1 LALLLNKLY
10 HLTKVT
16 AGEQDGDFLVEVSIN
31 PEHSIFEGHFPE
43 VPVMPGVCLMQLV
56 ADAAS
61 EVTGKKLRILEGTDM
76 KFTAVVDP
84 RESTTLLLQLNVL
97 PAADSTF
104 KVNCINT
111 FNGQISFKFKGI
123 LGE

>member
-1 LALLLNKLY
+1 MLLNKLY
-10 HLTKVT
+10 RLTKVT
-16 AGEQDGDFLVEVSIN
+16 PGDQDGDFLIEVSIN

-56 ADAAS
+56 ADAS
-61 EVTGKKLRILEGTDM
+61 SKVLGKKLRILEGTDM

-84 RESTTLLLQLNVL
+84 RESTTLLLQLNVV
-97 PAADSTF
+97 PATNSTY

>member
-1 LALLLNKLY
+1 LLLNKLY
-10 HLTKVT
+10 RLTKVT
-16 AGEQDGDFLVEVSIN
+16 PGEQEGDFLIEVSIN

-56 ADAAS
+56 ADASS
-61 EVTGKKLRILEGTDM
+61 EVVGKKLRILEGTDM
-76 KFTAVVDP
+76 KFTAIVDP
-84 RESTTLLLQLNVL
+84 REGTKLLLQLNVV
-97 PAADSTF
+97 PAAEGTF

-111 FNGQISFKFKGI
+111 FNGQVSFKFKGI

>member
-1 LALLLNKLY
+1 LLLNKLY

-31 PEHSIFEGHFPE
+31 PDHSIFEGHFPD

-56 ADAAS
+56 ADASS
-61 EVTGKKLRILEGTDM
+61 EVIGKKLRILEGTDM

-84 RESTTLLLQLNVL
+84 RESTNFYFNSMCYRQ
-97 PAADSTF
+97 ADGTY
-104 KVNCINT
+104 KVNCYQHLQRT
-111 FNGQISFKFKGI
+111 GKF
-123 LGE
+123 